1 MDKKTHQENG
11 QKSVT
16 LINPHTF
23 PGMAEATQAD
33 LEAVCR
39 AVREL
44 TGSSPLP
51 PSRIRLQH
59 GRTTVE
65 IEWPIAEGPAPL
77 IAAPAEQSATAGAA
91 DGPEPESGLRY
102 VCAPMVGTFYQAPEP
117 GSPPFVS
124 VGDLVRPGQT
134 VGILEVMK
142 MMSPIESEVAGRVVE
157 LLVPNATP
165 VEYQQRLIALEPVAE
180 G

>member
-1 MDKKTHQENG
+1 MTLGADKKTHPENG
-11 QKSVT
+11 RQSVT
-16 LINPHTF
+16 LINAHSLAGT
-23 PGMAEATQAD
+23 AEVTKAD

-44 TGSSPLP
+44 TRACAQP

-65 IEWPIAEGPAPL
+65 VEWPAPEGPAQP
-77 IAAPAEQSATAGAA
+77 APASVATA
-91 DGPEPESGLRY
+91 EPEQDTGLTY
-102 VCAPMVGTFYQAPEP
+102 VCAPMVGTFYHAPEP

-124 VGDLVRPGQT
+124 VGDLVQPGQT

-142 MMSPIESEVAGRVVE
+142 MMSTIASDIGGRVVE
-157 LLVPNATP
+157 ILVPNATS
-165 VEYQQRLIALEPVAE
+165 VEYQQQLIVVEPVAE

>member
-11 QKSVT
+11 RKSVT
-16 LINPHTF
+16 LINPHAF
-23 PGMAEATQAD
+23 PGSAEASRAD

-44 TGSSPLP
+44 AGLSPQLP
-51 PSRIRLQH
+51 TRIRLQH
-59 GRTTVE
+59 GRTSVE
-65 IEWPIAEGPAPL
+65 IDWPVTEGPQPPVRPSTGQAA
-77 IAAPAEQSATAGAA
+77 AAP
-91 DGPEPESGLRY
+91 DDEPESGLRY

-142 MMSPIESEVAGRVVE
+142 MMSTIEAEVAGRVVE
-157 LLVPNATP
+157 VLVPNGTS
-165 VEYQQRLIALEPVAE
+165 VEYQQRLITVAPATE